1 MGYLLVVFETVL
13 EMEAV
18 VFLVHD
24 FDVGPFWRV
33 FLPLAAHLLALALL
47 SVGFVG
53 RWDFGRPRD
62 RAWAVT
68 GLCLSL
74 PLPMLGFLGFV
85 GLYALYASRPRGS
98 GDLLRDFEDYIAYD
112 PTAATTAP
120 KPVDAD
126 RFILDEVDV
135 APLRDILAGDD
146 VALKRGAILSLSRLP
161 RREAVILLKTALADE
176 NREIRYYAGNAL
188 SEMEREFND
197 RIFRLVRE
205 IERAPTRTEHHIRLA
220 GLILDY
226 ADIGLLD
233 QGMVRYF
240 ADIGLKALDK
250 ATLVGSSDGRLLA
263 LSGRLHR
270 LAGQPDRAEAAL
282 KRHVDANPDDI
293 EATVALAETAYER
306 GNVALAREVVEGARV
321 RFPEEPRLAALQE
334 VLGGVQEEPA

>member
-1 MGYLLVVFETVL
+1 MGNLLAVFEAVL
-13 EMEAV
+13 EVEAL
-18 VFLVHD
+18 VFLLHD

-47 SVGFVG
+47 AVGFLG
-53 RWDFGRPRD
+53 RWDFARPRD

-68 GLCLSL
+68 GLCVSL

-85 GLYALYASRPRGS
+85 GLYALYASRPRGT
-98 GDLLRDFEDYIAYD
+98 GDLLRDFEDYISYD
-112 PTAATTAP
+112 PDAATAMP
-120 KPVDAD
+120 KPVDSD
-126 RFILDEVDV
+126 RFILAEVDV
-135 APLRDILAGDD
+135 APLRDVLAGTD
-146 VALKRGAILSLSRLP
+146 VPLKRGAILSLSRLP
-161 RREAVILLKTALADE
+161 RREAVTLLKTALADE

-205 IERAPTRTEHHIRLA
+205 VERAPTRVEHHIKLA

-270 LAGQPDRAEAAL
+270 LCGQLEHAEQAL
-282 KRHVDANPDDI
+282 TRHLDANPGDL
-293 EATVALAETAYER
+293 EAAVALAETAYER
-306 GNVALAREVVEGARV
+306 GNVALARRVVEEARA
-321 RFPEEPRLAALQE
+321 RFPEEPRLTDLHE
-334 VLGGVQEEPA
+334 VLGGAVEEPA